1 MALAQRIFGKARTLA
16 PRGRL
21 DHDNCEAFRADLAPH
36 LAACAQQEESLVL
49 DLSGLEYVSS
59 AGLRCLM
66 LAAKEAKA
74 ASQNTR
80 VMVAAMQP
88 VVAEIFQ
95 ISRFNLVFEV
105 FPTLREALV
114 SVSPQAAEAFDRG

>member
-1 MALAQRIFGKARTLA
+1 MPLSHRNYGKARALA
-16 PRGRL
+16 PKGRL
-21 DHDNCEAFRADLAPH
+21 DHDNCEAFRADIAPH
-36 LAACAQQEESLVL
+36 LEACARDGQPLVL
-49 DLSGLEYVSS
+49 DMSGLEYVSS

-66 LAAKEAKA
+66 LAAKDAGA
-74 ASQNTR
+74 RNGR
-80 VMVAAMQP
+80 VKVAAMQP

-105 FPTLREALV
+105 FPTLREALA

>member
-1 MALAQRIFGKARTLA
+1 MPLPHQNYGPARTIA
-16 PRGRL
+16 PQGRL

-36 LAACAQQEESLVL
+36 LEACARTGQPLVL

-66 LAAKEAKA
+66 LAAREARA
-74 ASQNTR
+74 GQGR
-80 VMVAAMQP
+80 VVVAAMQP
-88 VVAEIFQ
+88 VVAEIFK
-95 ISRFNLVFEV
+95 ISRFTMVFEV
-105 FPTLREALV
+105 FPTLREALA

>member
-21 DHDNCEAFRADLAPH
+21 DHDTCEAFRAELAPH
-36 LAACAQQEESLVL
+36 IEACARQAESLVL

-74 ASQNTR
+74 GSQNTR

-105 FPTLREALV
+105 FPTLREALF

>member
-1 MALAQRIFGKARTLA
+1 MALSHRNYGNARAVA
-16 PRGRL
+16 PTGRL
-21 DHDNCEAFRADLAPH
+21 DHENCDAFRAELAPH
-36 LAACAQQEESLVL
+36 LEACTREHTSLVL

-66 LAAKEAKA
+66 LAAKEARGA
-74 ASQNTR
+74 QDGR

-105 FPTLREALV
+105 FPTLREALA
-114 SVSPQAAEAFDRG
+114 SVSRQAAEAFDRG

>member
-1 MALAQRIFGKARTLA
+1 MPVAHRTYGNARA
-16 PRGRL
+16 VFPKGRL
-21 DHDNCEAFRADLAPH
+21 DHDNCESFRTELGDH
-36 LAACAQQEESLVL
+36 LDVAVQAGEPLVL

-66 LAAKEAKA
+66 LAAKEASA
-74 ASQNTR
+74 RNGR

-95 ISRFNLVFEV
+95 ISRFHLVFEV
-105 FPTLREALV
+105 FPTLREALA
-114 SVSPQAAEAFDRG
+114 SISPQAAEAFDRA

>member
-1 MALAQRIFGKARTLA
+1 MPLSHRVFGNARTLA
-16 PRGRL
+16 PKGRL

-36 LAACAQQEESLVL
+36 IEACAREDAPLVL
-49 DLSGLEYVSS
+49 DLSGIDYVSS

-66 LAAKEAKA
+66 LAAKDARA
-74 ASQNTR
+74 GARSGR
-80 VMVAAMQP
+80 VLVAAMQP

-95 ISRFNLVFEV
+95 ISRFNLVLEV
-105 FPTLREALV
+105 FPTLREALA

>member
-1 MALAQRIFGKARTLA
+1 MEVTHRHFANARA
-16 PRGRL
+16 VSPKGRL
-21 DHDNCEAFRADLAPH
+21 DHSNCEPFRAALSVQLD
-36 LAACAQQEESLVL
+36 AAASAGEPLVL

-66 LAAKEAKA
+66 LAAKEAHA
-74 ASQNTR
+74 RNGR
-80 VMVAAMQP
+80 VLVAAMQP

-95 ISRFNLVFEV
+95 ISRFHLIFDV

-114 SVSPQAAEAFDRG
+114 SVSPRAAEAFDRG